1 MQCRDVRELADS
13 FLAEELL
20 TETNHD
26 MLRHIESCPV
36 CRTEIDGR
44 RRLREALRT
53 AVGRAPD
60 LAPRPE
66 FMAKLQ
72 ADLRNASGIA
82 VARRRTAL
90 RRWLALAATVVLAVA
105 VGFLYRARVGGNE
118 LARTAVGDHQNCAVQ
133 FRLTEKP
140 ISLEDAARRYGEMYR
155 IADHLPP
162 TDIVMTAG
170 TARVLERHACVYGGR
185 RFAHVVLRY
194 GGKLVSVMVTA
205 ADTRHT
211 AIVAPSVIDGMN
223 VTSFMAGHQV
233 VFVAGDIST
242 TDLQTLTDAI
252 AAPLIHELAAI

>member
-1 MQCRDVRELADS
+1 MRCRDVRELADS

-26 MLRHIESCPV
+26 VLRHMESCPA

-66 FMAKLQ
+66 FMARLQ
-72 ADLRNASGIA
+72 ADLRAASGTA
-82 VARRRTAL
+82 TGRRRVVL
-90 RRWLALAATVVLAVA
+90 RRWLAFAATVVLAVA
-105 VGFLYRARVGGNE
+105 IGFVYRFRAGGDE
-118 LARTAVGDHQNCAVQ
+118 LARSAVGDHQNCALQ

-140 ISLEDAARRYGEMYR
+140 IPLEDAARRYGEMYR
-155 IADHLPP
+155 IVNDLPP

-170 TARVLERHACVYGGR
+170 TAQVLERHACVFGGR

-194 GGKLVSVMVTA
+194 RGQLVSVMVTA
-205 ADTRHT
+205 ADARHP
-211 AIVAPSVIDGMN
+211 AEAAPSVIEGMKI
-223 VTSFMAGHQV
+223 TSFPAGHQV

-242 TDLQTLTDAI
+242 TDLQALTDAI
-252 AAPLIHELAAI
+252 AAPLTRALAAI